1 MNNNIQPAAIA
12 NGTGQQASLPALS
25 EPNIFNADPSNID
38 FFYDEQSGNFL
49 MDFKKPTVPDQSTT
63 TDANVANQTATTQQQ
78 APSEPDKYETRF
90 STIENAII
98 RIAQSLDSN
107 STTQNQQ
114 TNQPQEELKL
124 DLQSDDFTTNLVNI
138 INQTIEKKLE
148 STMKP
153 LNQNMSAV
161 NDRILLTDLSLKY
174 GQSFVDLMPAMVEYK
189 KSDPNANWETMYN
202 AMSKIPRGKQD
213 STTLTTNGSNNTAQ
227 PQVDLAQRA
236 QQMATV
242 RDGVSSAVVTDK
254 PQGKLSIAQI
264 VEQSIQEL
272 TGR

>member
-1 MNNNIQPAAIA
+1 MSNNIQPAAIA

-25 EPNIFNADPSNID
+25 DSNLFNANPSDLD
-38 FFYDEQSGNFL
+38 FFFNEQSGEFM
-49 MDFKKPTVPDQSTT
+49 MDYKKPTVPAQSTT

-90 STIENAII
+90 STIENALI

-107 STTQNQQ
+107 QGTVQQ
-114 TNQPQEELKL
+114 TQDTKEELKL
-124 DLQSDDFTTNLVNI
+124 DLQSDDFTTNLVAI
-138 INQTIEKKLE
+138 INNAIEKKLE
-148 STMKP
+148 STMAPINK
-153 LNQNMSAV
+153 NMGVV
-161 NDRILLTDLSLKY
+161 NDRMLLTDLAFKY
-174 GQSFVDLMPAMVEYK
+174 GPAFTDLLPAMTEYK
-189 KSDPNANWETMYN
+189 KSDPNANWESMYN

-213 STTLTTNGSNNTAQ
+213 STTLTANGSTNTAQ

-242 RDGVSSAVVTDK
+242 RDGVSPSVVTDK
-254 PQGKLSIAQI
+254 PSGKMSIAQI

>member
-12 NGTGQQASLPALS
+12 NGQGQQASLPALS
-25 EPNIFNADPSNID
+25 DQSLFNTDPSNID
-38 FFYDEQSGNFL
+38 FFFDEKSGNFL

-63 TDANVANQTATTQQQ
+63 TDANVVNQNTATQQQ
-78 APSEPDKYETRF
+78 APNEPDKYETRF

-98 RIAQSLDSN
+98 RIAQSIDSN
-107 STTQNQQ
+107 QGQV
-114 TNQPQEELKL
+114 QPVQDTKEELKL

-148 STMKP
+148 ATMAPINK
-153 LNQNMSAV
+153 NMGQV
-161 NDRILLTDLSLKY
+161 NDRMLLTDLSFKY
-174 GQSFVDLMPAMVEYK
+174 GQAFTDLLPAMIEYK
-189 KSDPNANWETMYN
+189 KSDPNANWETMFN
-202 AMSKIPRGKQD
+202 AMNKIPKGKPD